1 MALQAAPDHQ
11 VQAVILVQAVHQVIP
26 VLVDLADHLEQVV
39 IQVQVVHQGLLVLL
53 DKMVLLVE
61 LLLIILL
68 VLLPH
73 PQTLAQEI
81 LG

>member
-11 VQAVILVQAVHQVIP
+11 VQAVILVQA
-26 VLVDLADHLEQVV
+26 
-39 IQVQVVHQGLLVLL
+39 VHQGLLVLL